1 VNSPRCITT
10 SVGQTNSIGGGARA
24 CSFSCVTSSNG
35 HGADSGPSKKP
46 RRAYSS
52 CEQIRTEAPAF
63 LLLTTDSLRQTAPSA
78 RHAEPPTWRH
88 HGDQGSDLAVESIV
102 SLRHTVT
109 PRPPFRT
116 SKACPTSIHS
126 LILAPFLKVDSTA
139 RILCVSKLIDMK
151 SAIFGQDLRDSRWNR
166 YAAFSLTN
174 HHPGGA
180 RDQDPPMTESFPQ
193 KMRWRGLW
201 SARASSQ
208 QEF

>member
-1 VNSPRCITT
+1 MNSPRCITT

-24 CSFSCVTSSNG
+24 CSFSCVTSSHG

-52 CEQIRTEAPAF
+52 CEQIRTEALAS

-88 HGDQGSDLAVESIV
+88 HGDQGSDLAVKSIV

-109 PRPPFRT
+109 QRPPFRT

-126 LILAPFLKVDSTA
+126 LIPAPFLRVHSTKCAISFGRLQNKPHPCTIPHATSASRVD
-139 RILCVSKLIDMK
+139 RV
-151 SAIFGQDLRDSRWNR
+151 
-166 YAAFSLTN
+166 
-174 HHPGGA
+174 
-180 RDQDPPMTESFPQ
+180 
-193 KMRWRGLW
+193 
-201 SARASSQ
+201 
-208 QEF
+208 